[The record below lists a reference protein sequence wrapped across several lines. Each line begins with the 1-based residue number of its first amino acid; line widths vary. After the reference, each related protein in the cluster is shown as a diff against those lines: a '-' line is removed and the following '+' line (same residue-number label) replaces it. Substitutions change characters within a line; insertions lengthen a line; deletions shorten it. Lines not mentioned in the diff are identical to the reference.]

1 MVSRYWMLC
10 GLLLISCAEPQIEE
24 GVNLESISIDDPS
37 ILHPEA
43 YLLSLQDSLDTL
55 PIAVTWHGFSASTF
69 EWLEFREATQ
79 GALQVS
85 LPLLGGHGRNYID
98 FQDATWQDWQSGPW
112 NETQALVDR
121 GLTPDLH
128 LCSSTGCAL
137 MVNAISKGLFDSPNS
152 PAWLVM
158 IDPIIFPSVKSLTL
172 IDIAGPLLGNVEA
185 GCLDSEKAYWYC
197 NRPDESLTELMEV
210 LGVVRQDLE
219 DGIRAP
225 SKTRILVYKSKVDGS
240 ADPISALALY
250 KGLRNGDGSRIDV
263 RMVDSKLHVFTR
275 LAAREKATRTDS
287 LLQMETFEEIMDL
300 DYR

>member
-1 MVSRYWMLC
+1 MLY

-24 GVNLESISIDDPS
+24 GVNLESITIDDPS

-69 EWLEFREATQ
+69 EWLEFRDAAK

-85 LPLLGGHGRNYID
+85 LPLLGGHGRNYKD
-98 FQDATWQDWQSGPW
+98 FQEATWQDWQSGPW
-112 NETQALVDR
+112 NETQDLVDR
-121 GLTPDLH
+121 GLTPELH

-137 MVNAISKGLFDSPNS
+137 LVNALAKGRFQDANAPS
-152 PAWLVM
+152 WIVM
-158 IDPIIFPSVKSLTL
+158 IDPIVFPAAKILTL
-172 IDIAGPLLGNVEA
+172 VDIVGPLLGNVEA
-185 GCLDSEKAYWYC
+185 GCAEEEKAYWYC
-197 NRPDESLTELMEV
+197 NRPDESLAELMEV
-210 LGVVRQDLE
+210 LGVVRSDLE
-219 DGIRAP
+219 AGIRAP
-225 SKTRILVYKSKVDGS
+225 SKTRIVVYKSKVDGS

-275 LAAREKATRTDS
+275 LAAREKASAADS
-287 LLQMETFEEIMDL
+287 LLQSETFEEIMDL